1 MNMKITGPWN
11 QHWKHIQPCSQSVT
25 ISHVDL
31 AFVITLGEGGVSMCV
46 SGCGCLCVLG
56 GGVRGGRERSGSSK
70 VWVTTLS
77 AVSPQKKASASTMWL
92 RLEKLHIAGNG
103 EGLEWRVTTFGKC
116 GNVRR
121 LLNRDSG
128 SWEILSQRS
137 GLGSNLS
144 SASTACA
151 SGCIHLLVLGPH
163 IHIPQKY

>member
-1 MNMKITGPWN
+1 MYLG
-11 QHWKHIQPCSQSVT
+11 
-25 ISHVDL
+25 VD
-31 AFVITLGEGGVSMCV
+31 AYVCW
-46 SGCGCLCVLG
+46 G
-56 GGVRGGRERSGSSK
+56 GGWVRGGRERSGSSK

-128 SWEILSQRS
+128 VLGNPKPTVRSGVKSQLCINCMCLWVYPPFGPWSPHPYTPEILILRS
-137 GLGSNLS
+137 KS
-144 SASTACA
+144 
-151 SGCIHLLVLGPH
+151 I
-163 IHIPQKY
+163 